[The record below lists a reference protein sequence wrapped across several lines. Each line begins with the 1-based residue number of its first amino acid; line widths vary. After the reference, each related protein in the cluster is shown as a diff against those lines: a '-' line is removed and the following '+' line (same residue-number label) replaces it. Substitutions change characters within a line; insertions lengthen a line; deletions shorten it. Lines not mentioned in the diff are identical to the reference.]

1 MSEKNYYQIL
11 GVAKTATPEEIKKSY
26 RKLALKYHPDRNKD
40 DKAAEERFKEI
51 SEAYA
56 VLSDPKKKKQYDMF
70 GADGFKR
77 RFTQEDIFQ
86 GTDFD
91 SIFKEFGF
99 GGGGGGLHNIF
110 GQAFRGSSCGRGFRA
125 QPRPMRG
132 HDLVYEL
139 PISLEEQ
146 CETNNK
152 IISYQNNGHQEKV
165 SVKIPKGIA
174 DGLKLRIQ
182 GKGHAGSNGGSPGD
196 LYVKIKTLPHSVFH
210 REGDDLY
217 MKKQI
222 NFTEAVLGAEI
233 EIQTIDKKILKLKIP
248 PGTQN
253 SSKFR
258 LKGYGLPHMK
268 SKGRGD
274 AYAEITILVP
284 KKPDK
289 KQIKLI
295 KALAEANL

>member
-1 MSEKNYYQIL
+1 MSEKNYYHIL
-11 GVAKTATPEEIKKSY
+11 SVAKTATPEEIKKSY
-26 RKLALKYHPDRNKD
+26 RKLALKYHPDRNKN

-70 GADGFKR
+70 GEDGFKK
-77 RFTQEDIFQ
+77 RFTQDDIFQ

-91 SIFKEFGF
+91 SIFREFGF
-99 GGGGGGLHNIF
+99 GGGGGFHNIF
-110 GQAFRGSSCGRGFRA
+110 GQACRKSGGRGFRA

-152 IISYQNNGHQEKV
+152 IISYQNNGQQEKV

-174 DGLKLRIQ
+174 DGQKLRIQ

-196 LYVKIKTLPHSVFH
+196 LYVKIKTLPHAVFH

-274 AYAEITILVP
+274 AYAEITILIP
-284 KKPDK
+284 KKPNK
-289 KQIKLI
+289 KQTKLI
-295 KALAEANL
+295 KALAETDL